1 MGRGRPKRRPPNPS
15 ESSED
20 EAFMMPIG
28 AAVEVRRDDPG
39 FAGSFYE
46 ATVASHLLSDGGH
59 GRYTVSYST
68 LLGEEAEP
76 LRETAAAANV
86 RPRPPPE
93 EREVVIHEAGGG
105 YLKCAYVWRTFMVTD
120 IKVWRKAD
128 FLFQRLLKKGKGSPL
143 FSEGNQVEVSH
154 FARKFSGSWNPATV
168 LKVIGATHF
177 LVQYMHIGKDDESA
191 TEILDS
197 QYIRPSR
204 DITNMDSRYRFSPA
218 SHVEVL
224 HEGGWRPAIIVKVL
238 GSEIN
243 KKYVVNLKNPKT
255 DMDDVEPVDVL
266 TVESTQLRPR
276 FDWDGKKWVRCLKK
290 PSLQTYVHEMHPFQK
305 PCNGPRLTSRKRP
318 IPAFYDDSDKLKD
331 EDVTSEQISP
341 VLSIRKENNEIIHKQ
356 GNAAVA
362 LRSGLS
368 LTSLPQMAAFGS
380 LSSSTLAPGCH
391 LEQSSSQMIIVP
403 SMAQN
408 RQIQASLFEG
418 FGEPRPVPQGPL
430 LGTRSLGSDFRIIE
444 GSKNVLSGQDKQ
456 STVGTGTELSR
467 QMEKG
472 VSSQTTV
479 VLGENPETIQPMKG
493 ITAPAKATEE
503 DKLPNDVTAGCET
516 LPEMDELSCIDPT
529 SRKDTGG
536 SEAGNGRND
545 LEQEGYTCEAHDS
558 CCPLLSESAAVHES
572 IMDTNG
578 RVSEALACQHLPFV
592 KTSPMWAHLEGLEIF
607 RKAPQRPNFHQFE
620 QHGQEICEGLALGL
634 MLSFAILAESINRLN
649 ALDDSRLL
657 EQKMAGLALLEADG
671 FDVKDLRSRV
681 ETLLHAKNSCVEP
694 QDSMRKLEEKIA
706 HKETKDQELG
716 TQVRSLAMAVHHH
729 DLHAYLM
736 RNVMRSAITQKM
748 NNAMEISRLKTEA
761 NKLKRSCLSKSPS
774 PCHDSPQCYPGVRR
788 TGLLPPRQAED
799 GAGAHRSEDGAGA
812 RQRRGHKVGAGRLGA
827 ARDGA
832 PVPRPGRDH
841 RAPPW
846 ARRRGVIVLE
856 DSDDDAPPP
865 DNPVRQGDP
874 GQGSSNVKKEKD
886 DDDGGDEGD

>member
-93 EREVVIHEAGGG
+93 EREFVIHEMVEAFHSDGWWAGVVAAVVPPTVTGDRRRR
-105 YLKCAYVWRTFMVTD
+105 AYRVTFPTLRETLQFEETD
-120 IKVWRKAD
+120 LRPHRV
-128 FLFQRLLKKGKGSPL
+128 FQCGRWVPAAEVGKGSPL

-154 FARKFSGSWNPATV
+154 FARNFSGSWNPATV

-318 IPAFYDDSDKLKD
+318 IPAFYDDSDK
-331 EDVTSEQISP
+331 
-341 VLSIRKENNEIIHKQ
+341 ENNEIIHKQ

-368 LTSLPQMAAFGS
+368 LTSLPQMVAFGS

-503 DKLPNDVTAGCET
+503 DMAELPNDVTAGCET

-545 LEQEGYTCEAHDS
+545 LEQEGYTGEAHDS
-558 CCPLLSESAAVHES
+558 CCPLLSVSAAVHES

-657 EQKMAGLALLEADG
+657 EQKMTGLALLEADG

-736 RNVMRSAITQKM
+736 RNVMRSTITQKM

-774 PCHDSPQCYPGVRR
+774 PCHG
-788 TGLLPPRQAED
+788 EF
-799 GAGAHRSEDGAGA
+799 
-812 RQRRGHKVGAGRLGA
+812 
-827 ARDGA
+827 
-832 PVPRPGRDH
+832 
-841 RAPPW
+841 
-846 ARRRGVIVLE
+846 
-856 DSDDDAPPP
+856 
-865 DNPVRQGDP
+865 
-874 GQGSSNVKKEKD
+874 
-886 DDDGGDEGD
+886 GGEQVSTS